1 MAARTRTR
9 PAGAVYRPHID
20 GSWVG
25 SGVDSHTGAYQHDA
39 HGNQRSRLT
48 FLVYLNDDIEGG
60 ATTFFLPD
68 PRARSGLLAHS
79 VRPQAGC
86 ALCFPQGNTANLIH
100 EGSPVRSGYKY
111 VIRSDVLYVDAEKAD
126 KR

>member
-1 MAARTRTR
+1 MQ
-9 PAGAVYRPHID
+9 G
-20 GSWVG
+20 GLL
-25 SGVDSHTGAYQHDA
+25 AYACRQKPWA
-39 HGNQRSRLT
+39 TTPLQRSRLT

-68 PRARSGLLAHS
+68 PRAQSGLLAHS
-79 VRPQAGC
+79 AVRPQAGR